1 MIWSGRLQESEGGG
15 HSEVSNLDDLRQ
27 KLRGF
32 AQQRDWEQ
40 FHTPKNI
47 AIALSVEASEL
58 LEIFQWLSDAQS
70 QDLTPKQRES
80 IAQEIGDVM
89 NYLVRFCDLVDLD
102 PIECAEKKIDLNEQ
116 KYPADLVRGS
126 SAKYTA
132 YLKDDA

>member
-1 MIWSGRLQESEGGG
+1 M
-15 HSEVSNLDDLRQ
+15 LR
-27 KLRGF
+27 
-32 AQQRDWEQ
+32 
-40 FHTPKNI
+40 
-47 AIALSVEASEL
+47 
-58 LEIFQWLSDAQS
+58 
-70 QDLTPKQRES
+70 QDLTPEQRES